1 MMFFYAGHGGD
12 HASGTW
18 MFLNSN
24 VDAPYPGQNKYRLEH
39 DLWHNCGKHAGAYSM
54 LFLACDRTFPS
65 VFEGRGGTDT
75 VPRPVTT
82 PGQLITIYA
91 VSENMV
97 CRPNEQPNLA
107 KEFLKQL
114 EESRAPNGCI
124 MLPGNLQYWVPCK
137 WHNTAHGIP

>member
-1 MMFFYAGHGGD
+1 MMFFYAGHGAD

-18 MFLNSN
+18 AILNSN
-24 VDAPYPGQNKYRLEH
+24 VDSPNHGQSRTRYRLEH
-39 DLWHNCGKHAGAYSM
+39 NLWHVCGNHAGAYSM
-54 LFLACDRTFPS
+54 LFLACSRTPMPMP
-65 VFEGRGGTDT
+65 FEGRGGTDT

-82 PGQLITIYA
+82 PGQLITIHA

-114 EESRAPNGCI
+114 EESRAPNGCV
-124 MLPGNLQYWVPCK
+124 MLPGHL
-137 WHNTAHGIP
+137 